1 MRRAEVRRRPG
12 AARQFQGHDS
22 TVITLTTEPET
33 DYWQF
38 FRDADAVLQDFEPR
52 AHWGKI
58 HFMTRSRLERLYPEL
73 DTFMQVR
80 REFDP
85 RGMFLNDH
93 TRALFG

>member
-1 MRRAEVRRRPG
+1 
-12 AARQFQGHDS
+12 
-22 TVITLTTEPET
+22 
-33 DYWQF
+33 
-38 FRDADAVLQDFEPR
+38 VLQEFEPR

-73 DTFMQVR
+73 DTFIQIR

-93 TRALFG
+93 TRALVG